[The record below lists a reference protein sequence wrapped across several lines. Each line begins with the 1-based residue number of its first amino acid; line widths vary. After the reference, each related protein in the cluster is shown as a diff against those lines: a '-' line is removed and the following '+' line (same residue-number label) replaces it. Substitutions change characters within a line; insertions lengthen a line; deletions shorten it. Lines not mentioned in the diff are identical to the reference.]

1 MNTGAGKGDYCVEID
16 EEAIAPPAP
25 ALSRTGKLL
34 PFLIDIS
41 TCQNILSHLLSD

>member
-25 ALSRTGKLL
+25 ALSRTGK
-34 PFLIDIS
+34 PFLILIDVS
-41 TCQNILSHLLSD
+41 NF